1 MTGELLS
8 VYTSA
13 SAMGRGHVVTVTAA
27 VIERE
32 GRYLIAQRRPDDG
45 SLGGLWE
52 FPGGTVEAGETPEE
66 CLRRELA
73 EELAIEVQVGE
84 LINRNTHAYPHV
96 TIELL
101 AFRVTW
107 LEGKIELREHTASR
121 WVLPDEL
128 DRFPMP
134 PADGP
139 LVRIL
144 VDERYGP
151 EHSDTV

>member
-1 MTGELLS
+1 
-8 VYTSA
+8 
-13 SAMGRGHVVTVTAA
+13 MGKGHVVTVTAA
-27 VIERE
+27 VIERD
-32 GRYLIAQRRPDDG
+32 GRFLIAQRRPDDG

-52 FPGGTVEAGETPEE
+52 FPGGTVEAGETPED

-73 EELAIEVQVGE
+73 EELAIEVRIGE

-107 LEGKIELREHTASR
+107 LEGEMELREHTSAR
-121 WVLPDEL
+121 WVAPDEL
-128 DRFPMP
+128 DLFPMP

-139 LVRIL
+139 LVRVL
-144 VDERYGP
+144 VDERRGP
-151 EHSDTV
+151 GQESVVK